1 MNRSGIPDVRDG
13 LTRLERAVLLCL
25 HDLREKEHHRYVPVI
40 LLWGELID
48 RGYDISQDELNTMLK
63 RLTGKGL

>member
-1 MNRSGIPDVRDG
+1 MKRSGIPDVRDG

-25 HDLREKEHHRYVPVI
+25 HDLQEKENNRSVPTI

-63 RLTGKGL
+63 HLTGKGL

>member
-1 MNRSGIPDVRDG
+1 MDMSRIPDVRDG

-25 HDLREKEHHRYVPVI
+25 HDLQEQENNRSVPTI

-48 RGYDISQDELNTMLK
+48 RGYDISQDELNTLMM